1 MPDPSDIPPEELA
14 RFRAAE
20 DRLYPLAMADPER
33 YQRGVALCSLLL
45 EDLRASCPDVA
56 AVLQHRSALNEHLLR
71 RAETTG
77 FGLGGFAPE
86 TLVDAA
92 CAIRCRELQAESA
105 RAEELARVTAAR
117 EAGQEWLVEG
127 PDPTEVIAGFYRR
140 VEVHLPTGTRLVT
153 SMEADGGG
161 RTRYLLE
168 MVPGDAAAGRGLEGR
183 SQRFE
188 DRADWQRASE
198 QCRSE
203 ISAVT

>member
-1 MPDPSDIPPEELA
+1 
-14 RFRAAE
+14 
-20 DRLYPLAMADPER
+20 MADPER

-45 EDLRASCPDVA
+45 EDLRSSCPDVA
-56 AVLQHRSALNEHLLR
+56 AVLQHRPALNEHLLR

-77 FGLGGFAPE
+77 LGLEGLAPE

-92 CAIRCRELQAESA
+92 CAIRCRELQAEAA

-117 EAGQEWLVEG
+117 EAGQEWLVEE

-153 SMEADGGG
+153 SMEADGAG

-168 MVPGDAAAGRGLEGR
+168 MEPGDAAAARGLEGR

-188 DRADWQRASE
+188 DRADWERASE